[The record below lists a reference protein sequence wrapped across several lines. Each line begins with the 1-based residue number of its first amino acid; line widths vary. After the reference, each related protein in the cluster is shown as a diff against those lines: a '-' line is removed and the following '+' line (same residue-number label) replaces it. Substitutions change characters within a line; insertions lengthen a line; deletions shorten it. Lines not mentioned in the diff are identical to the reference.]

1 MEILGLNPAIWLIL
15 LVYFAA
21 MILMGWV
28 ARKRIHDQNSYLLG
42 DRAFNIWYMVMHSF
56 GAGTNPGDVAGVV
69 SKTVGRGAAG
79 VWVSWMWLFGTP
91 FYWIIA
97 PIVRRLRAMTMADYF
112 EQRYGGYSSVL
123 YVLLA
128 TLGMTMCLASVLL
141 ATTRTVQGMMG
152 KAGGPGADLWFFAIL
167 FSSTSV
173 FVLYGYFGGII
184 AAVKTD
190 MVQGIMIIVL
200 SCLAIPA
207 ALNMPELG
215 GWAAVKGILRQ
226 ASTGDTDYLSIIDPK
241 SFDLVNLILLSM
253 SAPLTALALPH
264 LSTVCGSGRTEWQ
277 SRVGFATGNFL
288 KRICTMGWCVLAL
301 CWLAYLIQTKT
312 EIHPDAAFG
321 DSVRSLLS
329 PPLQGIMLACV
340 MAAAMSSGDAFQIT
354 VAGLFSNNIYKRFI
368 NPQATEATLL
378 KVTRLAGIGVVTAS
392 LAVAII
398 YRNNMV
404 NSIMDY
410 FRILGFTGIAIAVGI
425 VWRPMNGVGV
435 YLGLLAASLF
445 FFVLR
450 YGMDNAAP
458 NLVTGLPLLS
468 GVTGCV
474 IGSLAGDAVRHLLS
488 RPGDTAHVEE
498 FLKRIYTPIG
508 QESMLE
514 RPLDEVV
521 PPSRRLITAGGLFIV
536 KPTRQ
541 TWLGFTLYMA
551 MCVACVVILSI
562 ILGG

>member
-1 MEILGLNPAIWLIL
+1 MEFLGLNWSIWFVLV
-15 LVYFAA
+15 VYFAA
-21 MILMGWV
+21 MIMMGWF
-28 ARKRIHDQNSYLLG
+28 ARRRIHDQDSYLLG
-42 DRAFNIWYMVMHSF
+42 NREFNIWFMVMHSF

-91 FYWIIA
+91 FYWVIA
-97 PIVRRLRAMTMADYF
+97 PIVRRLRAVTMADYF

-123 YVLLA
+123 YVALA

-152 KAGGPGADLWFFAIL
+152 KAGGADADLWFFGIL
-167 FSSTSV
+167 FTSTFV

-184 AAVKTD
+184 AAIRTD
-190 MVQGIMIIVL
+190 MVQGVMIIVL

-215 GWAAVKGILRQ
+215 GWTEVKRILTQ
-226 ASTGDTDYLSIIDPK
+226 ASTEGTDYLSIIDPE
-241 SFDLVNLILLSM
+241 SFDLFNLILLSM

-264 LSTVCGSGRTEWQ
+264 LATVCGSGRTEWE

-301 CWLAYLIQTKT
+301 CWLAYLLQTQT

-329 PPLQGIMLACV
+329 PFLQGIMLACV

-368 NPQATEATLL
+368 NPEASEATLL
-378 KVTRLAGIGVVTAS
+378 KVTRLAGLGVVAAS
-392 LAVAII
+392 LAVAVA

-404 NSIMDY
+404 SSIMDY
-410 FRILGFTGIAIAVGI
+410 FRILGFTGISIAVGI
-425 VWRPMNGVGV
+425 VWRRMNGPGV
-435 YLGLLAASLF
+435 YVGLLSSAACFLA
-445 FFVLR
+445 LR
-450 YGMDNAAP
+450 YGLEDVSPNA
-458 NLVTGLPLLS
+458 VTGFPLLA
-468 GVTGCV
+468 GV
-474 IGSLAGDAVRHLLS
+474 IGSVVGSLCS
-488 RPGDTAHVEE
+488 PPPDTERVEM

-508 QESMLE
+508 EEHMLE
-514 RPLDEVV
+514 SGLDAVV
-521 PPSRRLITAGGLFIV
+521 PPDARLITFGGLFIV

-541 TWLGFTLYMA
+541 TWLGFTLYLA
-551 MCVACVVILSI
+551 MCIACVVILLA

>member
-15 LVYFAA
+15 AVYFAA
-21 MILMGWV
+21 MILMGWL
-28 ARKRIHDQNSYLLG
+28 ARRRIHDQNSYLLG
-42 DRAFNIWYMVMHSF
+42 DRAFNLWYMVMHSF

-69 SKTVGRGAAG
+69 SKSVGRGASG

-91 FYWIIA
+91 FYWVIA

-128 TLGMTMCLASVLL
+128 TLGMVMCLASVLL

-152 KAGGPGADLWFFAIL
+152 QAGGPDVDLWFFGIL
-167 FSSTSV
+167 FSSTFV

-215 GWAAVKGILRQ
+215 GWTQVKGILRT
-226 ASTGDTDYLSIIDPK
+226 ASGDSTDYLSIIDPK
-241 SFDLVNLILLSM
+241 SFDLLNLILLSM

-264 LSTVCGSGRTEWQ
+264 LATVCGSGRTEWE

-288 KRICTMGWCVLAL
+288 KRVCTMGWCVLAL
-301 CWLAYLIQTKT
+301 CWLAYLLETQT

-321 DSVRSLLS
+321 DAVRSLL
-329 PPLQGIMLACV
+329 PPFLQGVMLACV

-354 VAGLFSNNIYKRFI
+354 VAGLFSNNIYKRFV
-368 NPQATEATLL
+368 NPGASEVALL
-378 KVTRLAGIGVVTAS
+378 RVTRWAGVGVVAAS
-392 LAVAII
+392 LAVAIA
-398 YRNNMV
+398 YRDNMV

-410 FRILGFTGIAIAVGI
+410 FRILGFTGISIAIGI
-425 VWRPMNGVGV
+425 VWRRMNGPGV
-435 YLGLLAASLF
+435 YVGLLSSAVCFL
-445 FFVLR
+445 VLR
-450 YGMDNAAP
+450 YSIEGVSP
-458 NLVTGLPLLS
+458 NVITGLPLLA
-468 GVTGCV
+468 GVTGSIV
-474 IGSLAGDAVRHLLS
+474 GSLCTRAPDADRV
-488 RPGDTAHVEE
+488 DM

-508 QESMLE
+508 EEKMLE
-514 RPLDEVV
+514 WDLDEVV
-521 PPSRRLITAGGLFIV
+521 PPRRRLITIGGLFIV

-541 TWLGFTLYMA
+541 TWMGFTLYLA
-551 MCVACVVILSI
+551 LCIACVVILTM
-562 ILGG
+562 ILGE

>member
-1 MEILGLNPAIWLIL
+1 MQILGLDIAIWLVL
-15 LVYFAA
+15 AVYVAGMLA
-21 MILMGWV
+21 MGWV

-42 DRAFNIWYMVMHSF
+42 NRTFNIAYMVMHSF

-69 SKTVGRGAAG
+69 SKTVDRGAAG

-97 PIVRRLRAMTMADYF
+97 PIVRRLRALTMADYF

-152 KAGGPGADLWFFAIL
+152 KAGGPDADLWFFGIL
-167 FSSTSV
+167 FLSTFV

-215 GWAAVKGILRQ
+215 GWAHVKTILRD
-226 ASTGDTDYLSIIDPK
+226 ASGEGTEYLAIVDAQ
-241 SFDLVNLILLSM
+241 SFDLLNLILLSM

-264 LSTVCGSGRTEWQ
+264 LATVCGSGRTEWE

-288 KRICTMGWCVLAL
+288 KRVCTMGWCVLAL
-301 CWLAYLIQTKT
+301 CWLAYLLQTGRD
-312 EIHPDAAFG
+312 IHPDAAFG
-321 DSVRSLLS
+321 DSVRSLLN
-329 PPLQGIMLACV
+329 PFLQGIMLACV

-368 NPQATEATLL
+368 RPDADEATLVR
-378 KVTRLAGIGVVTAS
+378 VTRLAGIGVVAMS
-392 LAVAII
+392 LAVAIF
-398 YRNNMV
+398 YRNHMV
-404 NSIMDY
+404 HSIMDY

-425 VWRPMNGVGV
+425 VWRRMNGPGV
-435 YLGLLAASLF
+435 YVGLSSAALCF
-445 FFVLR
+445 LVLR
-450 YGMDNAAP
+450 YGIADVTP
-458 NLVTGLPLLS
+458 NLITGLPLLAGVS
-468 GVTGCV
+468 GSV
-474 IGSLAGDAVRHLLS
+474 IGSLCTKPTDPQR
-488 RPGDTAHVEE
+488 VEM

-508 QESMLE
+508 EEARLE
-514 RPLDEVV
+514 QPLDEVV
-521 PPSRRLITAGGLFIV
+521 PVSDRLITAGGLFIV

-541 TWLGFTLYMA
+541 TWMGFALYLA
-551 MCVACVVILSI
+551 MCIACVVILTL
-562 ILGG
+562 ILRG

>member
-1 MEILGLNPAIWLIL
+1 MEILGLNPAIWLVL
-15 LVYFAA
+15 AVYFAA
-21 MILMGWV
+21 MILIGWF
-28 ARKRIHDQNSYLLG
+28 ARRRIHDQNSYLLG

-69 SKTVGRGAAG
+69 SKTMSSGAAG

-97 PIVRRLRAMTMADYF
+97 PIVRRLRAVTMADYF

-123 YVLLA
+123 YVMLA

-152 KAGGPGADLWFFAIL
+152 KAGGPDADLWFFGIL
-167 FSSTSV
+167 FSSTFV

-184 AAVKTD
+184 AAIRTD

-215 GWAAVKGILRQ
+215 GWAEVKGVLRQ
-226 ASTGDTDYLSIIDPK
+226 ASGGGTEYLSIIDPE
-241 SFDLVNLILLSM
+241 SFDLLNIILLSM

-264 LSTVCGSGRTEWQ
+264 LATVCGSGRTEWE

-288 KRICTMGWCVLAL
+288 KRVCTMGWCVLAL
-301 CWLAYLIQTKT
+301 CWLAYLIQTQT

-321 DSVRSLLS
+321 DSVRSLLF
-329 PPLQGIMLACV
+329 PFLQGVMLACV

-354 VAGLFSNNIYKRFI
+354 VAGLFSNNIYKRI
-368 NPQATEATLL
+368 LNPGASEATLL
-378 KVTRLAGIGVVTAS
+378 RVTRLAGLGVVVAS
-392 LAVAII
+392 LAVAIV

-410 FRILGFTGIAIAVGI
+410 FRILGFTGISIAVGI
-425 VWRPMNGVGV
+425 VWRRMNGAGV
-435 YLGLLAASLF
+435 YVGLLSSALCF
-445 FFVLR
+445 LVLR
-450 YGMDNAAP
+450 YGVGGFSPNA
-458 NLVTGLPLLS
+458 VTALPLLA
-468 GVTGCV
+468 GITGS
-474 IGSLAGDAVRHLLS
+474 IAGSLCTRPPDAERVAL
-488 RPGDTAHVEE
+488 

-508 QESMLE
+508 KEEMLE
-514 RPLDEVV
+514 RDLNEVV
-521 PPSRRLITAGGLFIV
+521 PPRSRLVTVGGLFIV

-541 TWLGFTLYMA
+541 TWMGFSLYLVL
-551 MCVACVVILSI
+551 CITCVVILTV
-562 ILGG
+562 ILRG

>member
-1 MEILGLNPAIWLIL
+1 MEILGLELAIWVVLG
-15 LVYFAA
+15 VYFAA
-21 MILMGWV
+21 MILMGWF
-28 ARKRIHDQNSYLLG
+28 ARRHIHDQDSYLLG
-42 DRAFNIWYMVMHSF
+42 NRAFNIWYMVMHAF

-69 SKTVGRGAAG
+69 SKTVDRGAAG

-123 YVLLA
+123 YVVLA
-128 TLGMTMCLASVLL
+128 TVGMAMCLASVLL

-152 KAGGPGADLWFFAIL
+152 KAGGPDADLWFFGIL
-167 FSSTSV
+167 FFSTFV

-207 ALNMPELG
+207 ALHMPELG
-215 GWAAVKGILRQ
+215 GWTEVKAILRQ
-226 ASTGDTDYLSIIDPK
+226 ASSDETEYLAIVDTK
-241 SFDLVNLILLSM
+241 SFDLFNLILLSV
-253 SAPLTALALPH
+253 SAPLTGLALPH
-264 LSTVCGSGRTEWQ
+264 LATVCGSGRTEWE

-288 KRICTMGWCVLAL
+288 KRVCTMGWCILAL
-301 CWLAYLIQTKT
+301 CWLAFLIQSGKA
-312 EIHPDAAFG
+312 IHPDAAFG

-329 PPLQGIMLACV
+329 PFLQGIMLACI
-340 MAAAMSSGDAFQIT
+340 MAAAMSSGDAFQVT
-354 VAGLFSNNIYKRFI
+354 VAGLFSNNVYKRFLDP
-368 NPQATEATLL
+368 NASQATLL
-378 KVTRLAGIGVVTAS
+378 KVTRIAGLVFVGAS
-392 LAVAII
+392 LAIAIA

-425 VWRPMNGVGV
+425 VWRRMNGPGV
-435 YLGLLAASLF
+435 YVGLLSAALCF
-445 FFVLR
+445 LVLR
-450 YGMDNAAP
+450 YGLDDVSSNIT
-458 NLVTGLPLLS
+458 TGLPLLA
-468 GVTGCV
+468 GITGC
-474 IGSLAGDAVRHLLS
+474 IAGSLVT
-488 RPGDTAHVEE
+488 RPPDPERVDL

-508 QESMLE
+508 KEEMLE
-514 RPLDEVV
+514 RSLDEVV
-521 PPSRRLITAGGLFIV
+521 PPGERVLTFGGLFIV

-541 TWLGFTLYMA
+541 TWLGFSLFMA
-551 MCVACVVILSI
+551 MCIACVLILVA

>member
-1 MEILGLNPAIWLIL
+1 MEILGLELVIWVVLG
-15 LVYFAA
+15 VYFAG
-21 MILMGWV
+21 MILIGWF
-28 ARKRIHDQNSYLLG
+28 ARRHIHDQNGYLLG
-42 DRAFNIWYMVMHSF
+42 NRTFNIWYMVMHAF

-69 SKTVGRGAAG
+69 SKTVDRGAAG

-97 PIVRRLRAMTMADYF
+97 PIVRRLRAVTMADYF

-128 TLGMTMCLASVLL
+128 TVGMTMCLASVLL

-152 KAGGPGADLWFFAIL
+152 KAGGPDKDLWFFGIL
-167 FSSTSV
+167 FSSTFV

-184 AAVKTD
+184 AAIKTD

-215 GWAAVKGILRQ
+215 GWAEVKAILRQ
-226 ASTGDTDYLSIIDPK
+226 ASSEETDYLAIVDTR
-241 SFDLVNLILLSM
+241 SFDLLNLILLSL
-253 SAPLTALALPH
+253 SAPLTGLALPH
-264 LSTVCGSGRTEWQ
+264 LATVCGSGRTEWE

-288 KRICTMGWCVLAL
+288 KRVCTMGWCVLAL
-301 CWLAYLIQTKT
+301 CWLALLIQTGT

-329 PPLQGIMLACV
+329 PFLQGVMLACV
-340 MAAAMSSGDAFQIT
+340 MAAAMSSGDAFQVT
-354 VAGLFSNNIYKRFI
+354 VAGLFSNNIYKRFL
-368 NPQATEATLL
+368 NPDASEATLL
-378 KVTRLAGIGVVTAS
+378 KVTRLAGLGFVGAS
-392 LAVAII
+392 LAVAIA

-425 VWRPMNGVGV
+425 VWRRMNGAGV
-435 YLGLLAASLF
+435 YVGLLSAALCF
-445 FFVLR
+445 LVLR
-450 YGMDNAAP
+450 YGLEDVHP
-458 NLVTGLPLLS
+458 NVTTGLPLLA
-468 GVTGCV
+468 GITGCV
-474 IGSLAGDAVRHLLS
+474 VGSLVT
-488 RPGDTAHVEE
+488 RPPDPERVEL

-508 QESMLE
+508 KEEMIE
-514 RPLDEVV
+514 RELDEVV
-521 PPSRRLITAGGLFIV
+521 PPADRVITFGGLFIV

-541 TWLGFTLYMA
+541 TWVGFSLFLA
-551 MCVACVVILSI
+551 MCIACVFILVA
-562 ILGG
+562 ILRG

>member
-1 MEILGLNPAIWLIL
+1 MEILGLNPAIWLVLI
-15 LVYFAA
+15 VYIVA
-21 MILMGWV
+21 MILMGWF
-28 ARKRIHDQNSYLLG
+28 ARRRIHDQNSYLLG
-42 DRAFNIWYMVMHSF
+42 NRAFNVWYMVMHAF

-69 SKTVGRGAAG
+69 SKTTGQGASG

-152 KAGGPGADLWFFAIL
+152 KAGGPDADLWFFGIL
-167 FSSTSV
+167 FTSTFV

-215 GWAAVKGILRQ
+215 GWAEVKNILRQ
-226 ASTGDTDYLSIIDPK
+226 ASGEGTDYLSMMDPK
-241 SFDLVNLILLSM
+241 SFDLLNLILLSM

-264 LSTVCGSGRTEWQ
+264 LSTVCGSGRTEWE

-288 KRICTMGWCVLAL
+288 KRVCTMGWCVLAL

-329 PPLQGIMLACV
+329 PFLQGIMLACV

-354 VAGLFSNNIYKRFI
+354 VAGLFSNNIYKRFL
-368 NPQATEATLL
+368 NPGASEATLL
-378 KVTRLAGIGVVTAS
+378 KVTRLAGLGVVAAS
-392 LAVAII
+392 LVVAIL

-404 NSIMDY
+404 SSIMDY
-410 FRILGFTGIAIAVGI
+410 FRILGFTGISIAVGI
-425 VWRPMNGVGV
+425 VWRRMNGPGV
-435 YLGLLAASLF
+435 YVGLLSSALCF
-445 FFVLR
+445 LVLR
-450 YGMDNAAP
+450 YGLDGISP
-458 NLVTGLPLLS
+458 NVVTGLPLLA
-468 GVTGCV
+468 GITGSIV
-474 IGSLAGDAVRHLLS
+474 GSMCTRPTDAER
-488 RPGDTAHVEE
+488 VEM

-508 QESMLE
+508 EEEMLE
-514 RPLDEVV
+514 RDLDEVV
-521 PPSRRLITAGGLFIV
+521 PPDSRLVTAGGLFIV

-541 TWLGFTLYMA
+541 TWVGFTLYLA
-551 MCVACVVILSI
+551 LCIACVVLLTV

>member
-1 MEILGLNPAIWLIL
+1 MEILGLNPAIWLVL
-15 LVYFAA
+15 AVYFSA
-21 MILMGWV
+21 MILMGWF

-97 PIVRRLRAMTMADYF
+97 PIVRRLRAVTMADYF

-152 KAGGPGADLWFFAIL
+152 KAGGPDADLWFFGIL
-167 FSSTSV
+167 FSSTFV

-184 AAVKTD
+184 AAIRTD

-215 GWAAVKGILRQ
+215 GWAEVKGILRQ
-226 ASTGDTDYLSIIDPK
+226 ASGDGTEYLSIIDPE
-241 SFDLVNLILLSM
+241 SFDLLNLILLSM

-264 LSTVCGSGRTEWQ
+264 LATVCGSGRTEWE

-301 CWLAYLIQTKT
+301 CWLAYLIQTQT

-321 DSVRSLLS
+321 DAVRSLLS
-329 PPLQGIMLACV
+329 PFLQGIMLACV

-354 VAGLFSNNIYKRFI
+354 VAGLFSNNIYKRFLS
-368 NPQATEATLL
+368 PGAGEATLL
-378 KVTRLAGIGVVTAS
+378 RVTRLAGIGVVAAS
-392 LAVAII
+392 LAVAIA
-398 YRNNMV
+398 YRDNMV

-410 FRILGFTGIAIAVGI
+410 FRILGFTGISIAVGI
-425 VWRPMNGVGV
+425 VWRRMNGPGV
-435 YLGLLAASLF
+435 YVGLLSSALC

-450 YGMDNAAP
+450 YGVDDFSPNA
-458 NLVTGLPLLS
+458 VTGLPLL
-468 GVTGCV
+468 TGITGSIV
-474 IGSLAGDAVRHLLS
+474 GSLCS
-488 RPGDTAHVEE
+488 RPPDAERVDA

-508 QESMLE
+508 KEEMLE
-514 RPLDEVV
+514 RNLDEVV
-521 PPSRRLITAGGLFIV
+521 HPSSRLVTFGGLFIV

-541 TWLGFTLYMA
+541 TWMGFTLYLVL
-551 MCVACVVILSI
+551 CITCVVILTV